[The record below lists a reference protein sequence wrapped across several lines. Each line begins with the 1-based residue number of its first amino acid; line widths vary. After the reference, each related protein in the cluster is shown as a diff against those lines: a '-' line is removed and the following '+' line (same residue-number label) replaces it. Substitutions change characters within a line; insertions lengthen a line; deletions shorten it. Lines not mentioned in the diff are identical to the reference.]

1 MKTLLANLVRKI
13 EEFAGSLEF
22 ASELTRAKKQF
33 FAPVGAPGENG
44 ANAEVELSNF
54 IEWFVFNWSLPDGL
68 NVWAKYL
75 RFQGTE
81 HTPEELDLLKQMD
94 HQIYSLFLVKKD
106 KPGKE
111 AVADIV
117 TGKKYQPV
125 HELSAGLHRGDY
137 FVGRLMLIND
147 GYFFTEALFFIPKR
161 LEKIFKVSAKMVRK
175 SKLSSDVFVEE
186 LRALAMKSFRYP
198 RMKLEELFK

>member
-1 MKTLLANLVRKI
+1 MKTLLANLVRNI

-75 RFQGTE
+75 RFQGSE

-125 HELSAGLHRGDY
+125 HELSAGLHSVCWDGLASGGKPMAPGVY
-137 FVGRLMLIND
+137 FARLRI
-147 GYFFTEALFFIPKR
+147 GEH
-161 LEKIFKVSAKMVRK
+161 
-175 SKLSSDVFVEE
+175 SST
-186 LRALAMKSFRYP
+186 RALVRV
-198 RMKLEELFK
+198 R

>member
-1 MKTLLANLVRKI
+1 MPTWFEKI
-13 EEFAGSLEF
+13 EEYAGSLEY

-44 ANAEVELSNF
+44 ANAEVELGNF
-54 IEWFVFNWSLPDGL
+54 IEWFVFTWALPDGL
-68 NVWAKYL
+68 SIWSKYL

-81 HTPEELDLLKQMD
+81 HTPEELEILKQMD

-106 KPGKE
+106 APGRE
-111 AVADIV
+111 TAVDIV

-125 HELSAGLHRGDY
+125 HELSAGLYRGDY
-137 FVGRLMLIND
+137 FVGRLIIINNE
-147 GYFFTEALFFIPKR
+147 YFFTEALFFIPKR
-161 LEKIFKVSAKMVRK
+161 LEKIFKARAKLVRK
-175 SKLSSDVFVEE
+175 GKLGHDLFVEE